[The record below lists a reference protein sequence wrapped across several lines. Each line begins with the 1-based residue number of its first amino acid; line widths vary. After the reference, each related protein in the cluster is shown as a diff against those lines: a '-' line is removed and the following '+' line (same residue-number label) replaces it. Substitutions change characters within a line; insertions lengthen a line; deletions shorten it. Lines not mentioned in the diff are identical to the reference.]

1 MNSCK
6 RKVEKINET
15 IKKKEKSCFE
25 AAVVR
30 APVFGPICAD
40 HYVHLLPLFYS
51 HFAARE

>member
-6 RKVEKINET
+6 SRKNKLNI
-15 IKKKEKSCFE
+15 IKKKKKSCFE

>member
-1 MNSCK
+1 MKHN
-6 RKVEKINET
+6 NNN
-15 IKKKEKSCFE
+15 KKKSCFE

-51 HFAARE
+51 HFAAREWHHHRPGW